1 MEALHFRRW
10 YLPDLKG
17 KLTPS
22 HWRMTE
28 AQAQARHPG
37 CTKVEGSLEVR
48 QIEPDTGHAFASGP
62 IRRADGAMV
71 QSTSM
76 GPT

>member
-1 MEALHFRRW
+1 METLHLWRW

-17 KLTPS
+17 ELTPS
-22 HWRMTE
+22 RWRMTE
-28 AQAQARHPG
+28 AEAQARRPG
-37 CTKVEGSLEVR
+37 CTKVEGSREVR
-48 QIEPDTGHAFASGP
+48 QIEPDTGHAFASGL